1 MTEATKHAHRD
12 AITKC
17 PQTRWL
23 KTTEMYS
30 LSVVKAKN
38 PKQGVYRAALS
49 LEALLGGQSV
59 SGCQHPLACSHTAYT
74 PLPLHITF
82 SACLSL
88 SASLLKGYMWG
99 NWGPS
104 QIIQN
109 KVLSSRSQLIPSI
122 AMAPHSS
129 TLVWKI
135 PWMEDPGRLQSMGS
149 LKLETTELL
158 HFHFFTFTPWRRTWQ
173 PTPVFLPGES
183 QGQES
188 LVGWCLWGRTE
199 SDTTEV
205 T

>member
-88 SASLLKGYMWG
+88 SASLLKGYM
-99 NWGPS
+99 
-104 QIIQN
+104 
-109 KVLSSRSQLIPSI
+109 
-122 AMAPHSS
+122 
-129 TLVWKI
+129 
-135 PWMEDPGRLQSMGS
+135 
-149 LKLETTELL
+149 
-158 HFHFFTFTPWRRTWQ
+158 
-173 PTPVFLPGES
+173 
-183 QGQES
+183 
-188 LVGWCLWGRTE
+188 
-199 SDTTEV
+199 
-205 T
+205 